1 MCPFSVVR
9 GRSREYSHLSNIEKV
24 RMPQVLTIQY
34 EVEIVEASQGQLKGR
49 IDQMMEEKDP

>member
-24 RMPQVLTIQY
+24 RMPRVLTTRY
-34 EVEIVEASQGQLKGR
+34 EVEIVEASQGQRKGH
-49 IDQMMEEKDP
+49 IDQMTEEKDQ